1 MKSIVPISLLC
12 VVVTL
17 FVSSCST
24 IKLTRIEEDTY
35 TITQRDTTIVTNVAH
50 PPGTRQ
56 NLEPQIV
63 GRNPNNNGAIFPST
77 RVTQIQRDKDQ
88 IDSVVTR
95 EYPNFIRYGLFESA
109 GLLLTSDTR
118 KLGFGPFGIFF
129 DLEELLG
136 DLDTT
141 KTNIFSGAMYRFMPT
156 EYRLRWF
163 NDDPDWTIG
172 TYAFEWIIPRAI
184 IPPKPATFNSPA
196 VEGSNKSVM
205 SFLPLYLRKRIFLR
219 REIPYVAIT
228 PTVGLGY
235 LGSQYANLGVT
246 ADIGSIGGLNL
257 RAYAGYVMNFTP
269 SAETG
274 SSFPYFGFGTSVLDF
289 LNLQEET
296 EQELKDMKH
305 SAWNI
310 GLVQLS
316 VLNTSS
322 ESSIFV
328 TPEPGTT
335 IENTFFRGIHLR
347 LAPTTIA
354 LPFLNYQLYAGTSLL
369 SFSGVGFG
377 EWSYAI
383 LPLRVGFWQPLI
395 KDEMTVEPFFE
406 FGYAPNTSYNFG
418 TKLNFRLND
427 NTTLGLTAGYII
439 ASGVLQ
445 GKNQISQDILEYLG
459 TPTDFS
465 RFYMGISVGI
475 FDKIFSKSELRYF
488 K

>member
-1 MKSIVPISLLC
+1 MKCFVPISIFC
-12 VVVTL
+12 ATICII
-17 FVSSCST
+17 VSSCST

-35 TITQRDTTIVTNVAH
+35 TVTQRDTTIVTNVAY
-50 PPGTRQ
+50 PPGTREK
-56 NLEPQIV
+56 LEPTVQ
-63 GRNPNNNGAIFPST
+63 GSNPNNNGAIFPST

-109 GLLLTSDTR
+109 GLLFTSGDN
-118 KLGFGPFGIFF
+118 KLGLGPFGIFF

-136 DLDTT
+136 NITSNE
-141 KTNIFSGAMYRFMPT
+141 KTSAVFSGAMYRFMPT

-172 TYAFEWIIPRAI
+172 TYAFEWLLPQTIRLD
-184 IPPKPATFNSPA
+184 TNT
-196 VEGSNKSVM
+196 SVM
-205 SFLPLYLRKRIFLR
+205 SFLPLYLRKRFFLR

-235 LGSQYANLGVT
+235 LGSQYANVGVT
-246 ADIGSIGGLNL
+246 ADIGSIGGFNM
-257 RAYAGYVMNFTP
+257 RAYAGYVFNFTP
-269 SAETG
+269 ASQIG

-296 EQELKDMKH
+296 EEEFKYMKH

-310 GLVQLS
+310 GLFQMS

-322 ESSIFV
+322 ESSLFEK
-328 TPEPGTT
+328 PRQGTT
-335 IENTFFRGIHLR
+335 LDNTFFRGLHFRI
-347 LAPTTIA
+347 APTTIA
-354 LPFLNYQLYAGTSLL
+354 LPVLNYQLYAGTSLM
-369 SFSGVGFG
+369 SFTGAGWG

-383 LPLRVGFWQPLI
+383 LPIRIGFWQPLI

-406 FGYAPNTSYNFG
+406 FGYAPNTSFNIG
-418 TKLNFRLND
+418 TKLNFRLNE
-427 NTTLGLTAGYII
+427 NTTLGLTAGYIT
-439 ASGVLQ
+439 ASAVLE
-445 GKNQISQDILEYLG
+445 GTNVASEFILNNLG

-488 K
+488 KQ

>member
-1 MKSIVPISLLC
+1 MKCFVPVSIFFATICLI
-12 VVVTL
+12 
-17 FVSSCST
+17 VSSCST

-35 TITQRDTTIVTNVAH
+35 TVTQRDTTIVTNVAY
-50 PPGTRQ
+50 PPGTREK
-56 NLEPQIV
+56 LEPTVQ
-63 GRNPNNNGAIFPST
+63 GSNPNNNGAIFPST

-184 IPPKPATFNSPA
+184 VADIPATPNSPE
-196 VEGSNKSVM
+196 VKGSNKSVM
-205 SFLPLYLRKRIFLR
+205 SFLPLYLRKRFYLR

-246 ADIGSIGGLNL
+246 ADIGSIGGFNM
-257 RAYAGYVMNFTP
+257 RAYAGYIMNFSP
-269 SAETG
+269 SETG
-274 SSFPYFGFGTSVLDF
+274 SNFPYFGFGTSVLDF

-296 EQELKDMKH
+296 EEEFKYMKH

-322 ESSIFV
+322 ETAMFQNPDSSGLP
-328 TPEPGTT
+328 T
-335 IENTFFRGIHLR
+335 NTLFRGLHLK
-347 LAPTTIA
+347 LAPTTVA

-369 SFSGVGFG
+369 SFTGTGFG

-383 LPLRVGFWQPLI
+383 LPIRIGFWQPLI

-406 FGYAPNTSYNFG
+406 FGYAPNTSYNIG
-418 TKLNFRLND
+418 TKLNFRLNE
-427 NTTLGLTAGYII
+427 NTTLGLTAGYIT
-439 ASGVLQ
+439 ASGILE
-445 GKNQISQDILEYLG
+445 GKNAASEFILDRLG
-459 TPTDFS
+459 APTDFS

-475 FDKIFSKSELRYF
+475 FDKIFSRSELRYF

>member
-1 MKSIVPISLLC
+1 MKCFVPVSILCATIALLM
-12 VVVTL
+12 
-17 FVSSCST
+17 SSCST

-35 TITQRDTTIVTNVAH
+35 TVTQRDTTIVTNVAY
-50 PPGTRQ
+50 PPGSREK
-56 NLEPQIV
+56 LEPTIQ
-63 GRNPNNNGAIFPST
+63 GSNPNNNGAIFPST

-109 GLLLTSDTR
+109 GLLFTSGDN
-118 KLGFGPFGIFF
+118 KLGLGPFGIFF

-136 DLDTT
+136 NISTDK
-141 KTNIFSGAMYRFMPT
+141 KTSAVFSGAMYRFMPT

-172 TYAFEWIIPRAI
+172 TYAFEWLLPQTIRLD
-184 IPPKPATFNSPA
+184 TNT
-196 VEGSNKSVM
+196 SVM
-205 SFLPLYLRKRIFLR
+205 SFLPLYLRKRFFLR

-235 LGSQYANLGVT
+235 LGSQYANIGVT
-246 ADIGSIGGLNL
+246 ADVGSIGGFNM

-269 SAETG
+269 NSFVG

-296 EQELKDMKH
+296 EEEFKYMKH

-322 ESSIFV
+322 EGSMFQKPDPLR
-328 TPEPGTT
+328 TF
-335 IENTFFRGIHLR
+335 ENTFFRGLHFRI
-347 LAPTTIA
+347 APTTIA
-354 LPFLNYQLYAGTSLL
+354 LPILNYQLYAGTSLM
-369 SFSGVGFG
+369 SFSGVGWG

-383 LPLRVGFWQPLI
+383 LPIRIGFWQPLI

-406 FGYAPNTSYNFG
+406 FGYAPNTSYNIG

-427 NTTLGLTAGYII
+427 NTTLGLTAGYIS
-439 ASGVLQ
+439 ASAVLE
-445 GKNQISQDILEYLG
+445 GTNVASDFILRLLG

-488 K
+488 KQ

>member
-1 MKSIVPISLLC
+1 MKCFVPVSILC
-12 VVVTL
+12 VIITTVL
-17 FVSSCST
+17 SSCST

-35 TITQRDTTIVTNVAH
+35 TITQRDTTIVTNVAY
-50 PPGTRQ
+50 PPGSRER
-56 NLEPQIV
+56 LEPTIQ
-63 GRNPNNNGAIFPST
+63 GSNPNNNGAIFPST

-109 GLLLTSDTR
+109 GLLFSSSDN
-118 KLGFGPFGIFF
+118 KLGLGPFGIFF

-136 DLDTT
+136 NIESGT
-141 KTNIFSGAMYRFMPT
+141 KSNAIFSGGMYRFMPT

-172 TYAFEWIIPRAI
+172 TYAFEWLIPQAI
-184 IPPKPATFNSPA
+184 IESSDTTL
-196 VEGSNKSVM
+196 GINKSVM
-205 SFLPLYLRKRIFLR
+205 SFLPLYLRKRFFLR

-235 LGSQYANLGVT
+235 LGSQYANIGVT
-246 ADIGSIGGLNL
+246 ADIGSIGGFNL

-269 SAETG
+269 SAEIG

-296 EQELKDMKH
+296 EEEFKYMKH

-310 GLVQLS
+310 GLFQLS

-322 ESSIFV
+322 ESSLFE
-328 TPEPGTT
+328 EPRLGTT
-335 IENTFFRGIHLR
+335 LDNTFFRGLHFRI
-347 LAPTTIA
+347 APTTIA
-354 LPFLNYQLYAGTSLL
+354 LPILNYQLYAGTSLM
-369 SFSGVGFG
+369 SFSGVGWG

-383 LPLRVGFWQPLI
+383 LPIRIGFWQPLI

-406 FGYAPNTSYNFG
+406 FGYAPNTSYNIG

-427 NTTLGLTAGYII
+427 NTTLGLTAGYIS
-439 ASGVLQ
+439 ASAVLT
-445 GKNQISQDILEYLG
+445 GKTIKPGGFIDRLLG
-459 TPTDFS
+459 APTDFS

-488 K
+488 KQ

>member
-12 VVVTL
+12 VVLTL

-35 TITQRDTTIVTNVAH
+35 TVTQRDTTIVTNVAH

-88 IDSVVTR
+88 QDSVVTR

-109 GLLLTSDTR
+109 GLLFTTSDN
-118 KLGFGPFGIFF
+118 KVGGGPFGIFF
-129 DLEELLG
+129 DLNELFDG
-136 DLDTT
+136 IVTGEKQDAFFT
-141 KTNIFSGAMYRFMPT
+141 GGMYRFMPT

-163 NDDPDWTIG
+163 NDDPDWSIG
-172 TYAFEWIIPRAI
+172 TYAFEWLVPQAI
-184 IPPKPATFNSPA
+184 IGGAD
-196 VEGSNKSVM
+196 KSVM
-205 SFLPLYLRKRIFLR
+205 SFLPLYLRKRFYLR

-246 ADIGSIGGLNL
+246 ADIGSVGGLNL

-269 SAETG
+269 NNFIG

-322 ESSIFV
+322 ESTMFQPPNPNR
-328 TPEPGTT
+328 TF
-335 IENTFFRGIHLR
+335 ENTFFRGLHFRI
-347 LAPTTIA
+347 APTTIA
-354 LPFLNYQLYAGTSLL
+354 LPLLNYQLYAGTSLM
-369 SFSGVGFG
+369 SFTSTGWG

-383 LPLRVGFWQPLI
+383 LPLRIGFWQPLI
-395 KDEMTVEPFFE
+395 MDEMTVEPFFE
-406 FGYAPNTSYNFG
+406 LGYVPNPSYNFG

-427 NTTLGLTAGYII
+427 NTTLGLTAGFIT
-439 ASGVLQ
+439 ASGILN
-445 GKNQISQDILEYLG
+445 GKTTTSQFILEQLG
-459 TPTDFS
+459 APTDFS

>member
-109 GLLLTSDTR
+109 GLMLTSDDN
-118 KLGFGPFGIFF
+118 KVGLGPFGIFF
-129 DLEELLG
+129 DLVELLG
-136 DLDTT
+136 KTDTT
-141 KTNIFSGAMYRFMPT
+141 KQSLFSGGMYRFMPT

-172 TYAFEWIIPRAI
+172 TYAFEWIVPEAI
-184 IPPKPATFNSPA
+184 IQEDDDNNIALSD
-196 VEGSNKSVM
+196 KSVM
-205 SFLPLYLRKRIFLR
+205 SFLPLYIRKRFYVR

-235 LGSQYANLGVT
+235 LGSQYANFGVT
-246 ADIGSIGGLNL
+246 ADIGSIGGFNL

-269 SAETG
+269 NASVG

-322 ESSIFV
+322 ETTLFV
-328 TPEPGTT
+328 PPDPSRTY
-335 IENTFFRGIHLR
+335 ENTFFRGLHFRI
-347 LAPTTIA
+347 APTTIA
-354 LPFLNYQLYAGTSLL
+354 LPILDYQLYAGTSLM
-369 SFSGVGFG
+369 SFTGTGWG

-383 LPLRVGFWQPLI
+383 LPIRIGFWQPLI
-395 KDEMTVEPFFE
+395 RDEMTVEPFFE

-427 NTTLGLTAGYII
+427 NTTLGLTAGYIT
-439 ASGVLQ
+439 ASGVLPNITINPN
-445 GKNQISQDILEYLG
+445 GFIAKNLG
-459 TPTDFS
+459 EPKDFS

>member
-1 MKSIVPISLLC
+1 MKCFVPVSILC
-12 VVVTL
+12 ATICLV
-17 FVSSCST
+17 VSSCST

-35 TITQRDTTIVTNVAH
+35 TITQRDTTIVTNVAY
-50 PPGTRQ
+50 PPGSRDK
-56 NLEPQIV
+56 LEPTIQ
-63 GRNPNNNGAIFPST
+63 GSNPNNNGAIFPST

-109 GLLLTSDTR
+109 GLLFSSSDN
-118 KLGFGPFGIFF
+118 KLGLGPFGIFF

-136 DLDTT
+136 NIESGT
-141 KTNIFSGAMYRFMPT
+141 KSNAIFSGGMYRFMPT

-172 TYAFEWIIPRAI
+172 TYAFEWLIPQAI
-184 IPPKPATFNSPA
+184 RLDTNT
-196 VEGSNKSVM
+196 SVM
-205 SFLPLYLRKRIFLR
+205 SFLPLYLRKRFYLR

-235 LGSQYANLGVT
+235 LGSQYANIGVT
-246 ADIGSIGGLNL
+246 ADIGSIGGFNM

-269 SAETG
+269 NNFVG

-296 EQELKDMKH
+296 EEEFKYMKH

-322 ESSIFV
+322 ESTMFQAPSTGRTF
-328 TPEPGTT
+328 
-335 IENTFFRGIHLR
+335 ENTFFRGLHFR

-354 LPFLNYQLYAGTSLL
+354 LPVLNYQLYAGTSLM
-369 SFSGVGFG
+369 SFIGTGWG

-383 LPLRVGFWQPLI
+383 LPIRIGFWQPLI
-395 KDEMTVEPFFE
+395 SDEMTVEPFFE
-406 FGYAPNTSYNFG
+406 FGYAPNTSYNIG

-427 NTTLGLTAGYII
+427 NTTLGLTAGYIT
-439 ASGVLQ
+439 ASG
-445 GKNQISQDILEYLG
+445 ILEGKSTTSEFILRNLG
-459 TPTDFS
+459 IPGNFS
-465 RFYMGISVGI
+465 RFYMGITVGI